1 MMSGLSLR
9 RSGFSEEMRIITK
22 DVKWWIILIVF
33 FGIWG
38 GFAQVYF
45 KFLIYTTYIDVI
57 LNMIYFLIGSI
68 SVYYYSTSSKELQKD
83 MDLLSE
89 YKKKED
95 EQMK

>member
-1 MMSGLSLR
+1 MSGLSLR

-33 FGIWG
+33 FGILG

>member
-33 FGIWG
+33 FGILG